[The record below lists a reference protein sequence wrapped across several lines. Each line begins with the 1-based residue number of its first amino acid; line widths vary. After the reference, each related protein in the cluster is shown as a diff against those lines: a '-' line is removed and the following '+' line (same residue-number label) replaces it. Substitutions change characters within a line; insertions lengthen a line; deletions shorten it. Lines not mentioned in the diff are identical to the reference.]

1 MKVTKSGNQI
11 LVEFEVHDSESY
23 REFVLVLLDA
33 LQQGA
38 EILKYELN

>member
-11 LVEFEVHDSESY
+11 LVEFEVHDSENY

-33 LQQGA
+33 LQRGA
-38 EILKYELN
+38 ETLKYELN